1 VITVLVCRDPIA
13 AVDLY
18 SRFLRAETDTS
29 GTVVLHHGRV
39 KRPGK
44 QIRDFSSVLLEPV
57 ADDPQGA
64 LAALCAEAHRRFGLN
79 RVLLTHRVG
88 RLGAGDTVLVAIVS
102 AATRVPAFDGC
113 RFLVEEVKRERAIR
127 LVEMA

>member
-1 VITVLVCRDPIA
+1 MITALVCCDPIA

-18 SRFLRAETDTS
+18 ARFLRAEADSS

-57 ADDPQGA
+57 AQDPQGA

-79 RVLLTHRVG
+79 QVLLAHRVG
-88 RLGAGDTVLVAIVS
+88 RLGAGDTVLVAIAS
-102 AATRVPAFDGC
+102 AATRAPAFDGC
-113 RFLVEEVKRERAIR
+113 RFLVEEVKRERVIR
-127 LVEMA
+127 LLETA